1 MEVNRK
7 PGSSIKVGE
16 LFDRMPFTKTHLFVG
31 FILFFVSVI
40 EAWEAML
47 IIFVSS
53 TIAGDFGLTPLQE
66 GSLIGAIYLG
76 EIPGTYIWA
85 LVADKL
91 GRKKTL
97 MYSLLIFAVVSL
109 ITPFSVDFTMLYI
122 TRFVA
127 GLALGGVMVSGFPY
141 FEELM
146 PVKQRG
152 KGIVYL
158 SAGWPLGTLM
168 AIGATYLFTQG
179 HVAGGWR
186 GVIILSSLA
195 GLWAFMIRFLPESPY
210 WLAAKGR
217 QQEAKDAIRYLSQGQ
232 VDLKE
237 EDELLVEPF
246 EKSNYFSI
254 FKKRFRKITGLQT
267 IVNFAFAFGYWGLY
281 TWIPS
286 LLAEKGL
293 SLSQSLTF
301 LTLSTLFQVPSY
313 LVASRLTGK
322 YGRKKIMVI
331 FVALSVLCGFGF
343 AYSVN
348 MAQLYIFNFALSFFS
363 LGAWGVWNAWFG
375 EIYPT
380 NSRVAGYSFGAGA
393 QRWANTLAPSI
404 IGMVI
409 GMGWVFNMTVS
420 FIQVFMLITLVAIF
434 FIPETEGKILE

>member
-1 MEVNRK
+1 MEDTRN

-47 IIFVSS
+47 IIFISS
-53 TIAGDFGLTPLQE
+53 SIAGDFGLTPLQE

-85 LVADKL
+85 LIADKL

-109 ITPFSVDFTMLYI
+109 ITPFSIDFTMLY
-122 TRFVA
+122 TVRFIA
-127 GLALGGVMVSGFPY
+127 GLALGGVMISGFPY

-168 AIGATYLFTQG
+168 AIGATYVFTQG
-179 HVAGGWR
+179 HVYGGWR

-210 WLAAKGR
+210 WLAAKGK
-217 QQEAKDAIRYLSQGQ
+217 QKEAKEAIRYLSQGQ
-232 VDLKE
+232 VEVKE
-237 EDELLVEPF
+237 QDELVVEPF
-246 EKSNYFSI
+246 EKANYFSI
-254 FKKRFRKITGLQT
+254 FKKRFRKITSLQT

-281 TWIPS
+281 TWIPT
-286 LLAEKGL
+286 LLSEKGL

-313 LVASRLTGK
+313 LVASKLTGK

-331 FVALSVLCGFGF
+331 FVALSVACGFGF
-343 AYSVN
+343 AYAVN
-348 MAQLYIFNFALSFFS
+348 MPQLYIFNFALSFFS
-363 LGAWGVWNAWFG
+363 LGA
-375 EIYPT
+375 
-380 NSRVAGYSFGAGA
+380 
-393 QRWANTLAPSI
+393 
-404 IGMVI
+404 
-409 GMGWVFNMTVS
+409 
-420 FIQVFMLITLVAIF
+420 
-434 FIPETEGKILE
+434 